1 MSWLTGDLVIVPLC
15 DAVSKLAS
23 PKAQLVVCD
32 QGTEEWH
39 EARLGIPT
47 GSIASD
53 IVTPK
58 GKPREGKAVE
68 QLAFKIAMDKVY
80 GRDLEAFQSYAMEQG
95 NISEPKA
102 RTMWSKRHGVSVE
115 QVGFVYGDA
124 SKTYGTSPDGLFVL
138 DGKFGCIEIKCL
150 QRNSMCAALAL
161 GSEFV
166 IPPDHYTQLQYNMW
180 CCGATVGVYISFFD
194 SDSNPLML
202 EKEVCIDAEMFA
214 GFEEAI
220 PAFYR
225 KIQSAYGVI
234 KEQSALLKD
243 SQYKVAVR

>member
-39 EARLGIPT
+39 EARTGIPT

-80 GRDLEAFQSYAMEQG
+80 GRDLESYQSHAMEMG

-102 RTMWSKRHGVSVE
+102 RDMWSKVNGVKVE

-124 SKTYGTSPDGLFVL
+124 SKTYGTSPDGVFVR
-138 DGKFGCIEIKCL
+138 DGKLGCLEIKCL
-150 QRNSMCAALAL
+150 QRNAMCAALAL
-161 GSEFV
+161 DSAFDV
-166 IPPDHYTQLQYNMW
+166 PPDHYTQLQFNMW
-180 CCGATVGVYISFFD
+180 CCGATAGVYINFFD
-194 SDSNPLML
+194 SDAYPLIV
-202 EKEVCIDAEMFA
+202 EKEVAIDAEMFVA
-214 GFEEAI
+214 FEEAI
-220 PAFYR
+220 PLFYKKVEAAKDR
-225 KIQSAYGVI
+225 IRTVS
-234 KEQSALLKD
+234 KEL
-243 SQYKVAVR
+243 VRRTK

>member
-1 MSWLTGDLVIVPLC
+1 MSWLTGDLVIVPLH

-39 EARLGIPT
+39 EARTGIPT
-47 GSIASD
+47 GSISSD

-68 QLAFKIAMDKVY
+68 QLAFKLAMDKVY
-80 GRDLEAFQSYAMEQG
+80 GRDLQAYQSYAMEMG
-95 NISEPKA
+95 NIGEPKA
-102 RTMWSKRHGVSVE
+102 RDMWAKVHGIKVE

-124 SKTYGTSPDGLFVL
+124 SKTHGTSPDGLFVRG
-138 DGKFGCIEIKCL
+138 GKLGCLEIKVL

-161 GSEFV
+161 GDGFL
-166 IPPDHYTQLQYNMW
+166 IPPDHYTQLQFNMW
-180 CCGATVGVYISFFD
+180 ECGATVGVYINFFD
-194 SDSNPLML
+194 SDAYPLLL
-202 EKEVCIDAEMFA
+202 EKEVGIDEEMFA

-220 PAFYR
+220 PVLCNKVKSAIGLIR
-225 KIQSAYGVI
+225 SQSKCLKDA
-234 KEQSALLKD
+234 SLLKG
-243 SQYKVAVR
+243 